1 QNLFSSLAL
10 ERVYVDLETHFFRG
24 QKFSI
29 YLNNEFKLKVPG
41 NVILLGDTV
50 TVESD
55 CPVSIE
61 LGSKKFTG
69 LVSGQKFQVPMLDL
83 SKYQQI
89 KAQVGDKLGFI
100 RTFTMFPNPIVF
112 EPTSVPST
120 LENIKINLQLAGLD
134 EIVIK
139 QIEKRSMKLFAHL
152 SYPPIFW
159 RMNPYNRT
167 VELEKKGN
175 TWVFPRSEIPK
186 IFRPNHCIIQ
196 AELQGSMPRT
206 IEEIDVK

>member
-1 QNLFSSLAL
+1 MCQYEDVEISLHPHSISLIKNRKIQPKLVGTNIHFPLNVSDSGMIFIPKSILSSLAL

-69 LVSGQKFQVPMLDL
+69 LIYRNTNK
-83 SKYQQI
+83 SKL
-89 KAQVGDKLGFI
+89 KWETLGFSLDPKYRKFFAQI
-100 RTFTMFPNPIVF
+100 IASFK
-112 EPTSVPST
+112 PSFKDLC
-120 LENIKINLQLAGLD
+120 LELL
-134 EIVIK
+134 
-139 QIEKRSMKLFAHL
+139 
-152 SYPPIFW
+152 
-159 RMNPYNRT
+159 
-167 VELEKKGN
+167 KKS
-175 TWVFPRSEIPK
+175 T
-186 IFRPNHCIIQ
+186 
-196 AELQGSMPRT
+196 
-206 IEEIDVK
+206 